1 MSGKLLSGDHMHTY
15 ILMQAPTRNPEYP
28 GEIIFIDKDRRL
40 LDHRVTN
47 YQSLGYTIVGEVSS
61 HITAYQLKL
70 GICSDVKLECDKKTA
85 ALLTI
90 HHQIQEIL

>member
-15 ILMQAPTRNPEYP
+15 ILMQAPTCNPEYP
-28 GEIIFIDKDRRL
+28 GEIIFIDKDSRIL
-40 LDHRVTN
+40 NHRVRA
-47 YQSLGYTIVGEVSS
+47 YRFLGYTIVGEVSL
-61 HITAYQLKL
+61 HITADQLRL

-90 HHQIQEIL
+90 HHQIQEII